1 MPDLSPEQSVSCP
14 ENLNFDAPS
23 VVSGG
28 GQNEARIEA
37 AIDAAEA
44 VRGGLI
50 VHRSDLREMLIAAA
64 PFLVSTSDEVTVKRE
79 ALALFVGFYFDGK
92 GLDVHRAVKLGDITR
107 AGESLR
113 AALNERKEA

>member
-1 MPDLSPEQSVSCP
+1 MCPDSVGS
-14 ENLNFDAPS
+14 ERDRETRAELDALK
-23 VVSGG
+23 
-28 GQNEARIEA
+28 ARI
-37 AIDAAEA
+37 
-44 VRGGLI
+44 
-50 VHRSDLREMLIAAA
+50 
-64 PFLVSTSDEVTVKRE
+64 KRE